1 MSGINIEDIM
11 DEIREEIRQK
21 GYTDDMP
28 SFEEIEN
35 REESGY
41 QYSEEEYLALL
52 HEINVNNNIVWYRE
66 LEGGFLS
73 RLLKKVVR
81 KLTSFLGV
89 PVVVDQSAF
98 NASVT
103 REFNQLAG
111 YMDEQKDELNRCRQ
125 EIALLTDKVEE
136 LQESLDEKNNV

>member
-66 LEGGFLS
+66 LEGGFLP

-89 PVVVDQSAF
+89 PVVVDQSTF

-136 LQESLDEKNNV
+136 LQEGLDEKNNV